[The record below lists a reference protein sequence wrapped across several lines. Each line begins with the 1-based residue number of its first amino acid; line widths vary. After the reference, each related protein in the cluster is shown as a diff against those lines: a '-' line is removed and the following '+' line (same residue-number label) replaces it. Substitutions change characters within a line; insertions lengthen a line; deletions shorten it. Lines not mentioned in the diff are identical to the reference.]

1 MYARVQRR
9 VSFFAQ
15 SLFYQHTVCFLLYRL
30 LYAPRSRSF
39 VQLGNEH
46 RTSIYYVTLSPP
58 PPFKTRPIPNARDL
72 IRNICRGLFERH
84 KLLFSALICFQ
95 ILRHRA
101 EIPRDEWA
109 LFLRGPGPVDRSSQ
123 PPNPN
128 PARLTPVQWD
138 LLFAAEQRAVGS
150 GSAQGAG
157 GGEGGEGEG
166 GAEEDDGG
174 DEVGGSP
181 LEGLCESVTENW
193 GKWVSWA
200 DKGDVWDE
208 SRIPGEFF
216 KKGTEGRGATAFQR
230 LLLVRAFREDQLLRC
245 IAKFVGEKLGSSF
258 AER

>member
-1 MYARVQRR
+1 MFSSNWAKRTEPRFIHFVPPPP
-9 VSFFAQ
+9 
-15 SLFYQHTVCFLLYRL
+15 HT
-30 LYAPRSRSF
+30 
-39 VQLGNEH
+39 H
-46 RTSIYYVTLSPP
+46 TSPSPP
-58 PPFKTRPIPNARDL
+58 PPSEKRL
-72 IRNICRGLFERH
+72 ITKPRLRGLLRNICRGLFERH

-123 PPNPN
+123 PLNPS

-150 GSAQGAG
+150 GSVHSAGAG
-157 GGEGGEGEG
+157 EGGEGGEA
-166 GAEEDDGG
+166 AEENDGG
-174 DEVGGSP
+174 DGGGPSP
-181 LEGLCESVTENW
+181 LEGLCESVTEDW
-193 GKWVSWA
+193 GQWTSWA

-216 KKGTEGRGATAFQR
+216 KEGGEGKRGATAFQR
-230 LLLVRAFREDQLLRC
+230 LLLVKAFREDQLLRC
-245 IAKFVGEKLGSSF
+245 IANFVGEKLGSSF

>member
-1 MYARVQRR
+1 M
-9 VSFFAQ
+9 
-15 SLFYQHTVCFLLYRL
+15 
-30 LYAPRSRSF
+30 
-39 VQLGNEH
+39 
-46 RTSIYYVTLSPP
+46 
-58 PPFKTRPIPNARDL
+58 

-123 PPNPN
+123 PPNPS
-128 PARLTPVQWD
+128 PTRLTPVQWD

-150 GSAQGAG
+150 GSAQSARG
-157 GGEGGEGEG
+157 GGEGGEGGE
-166 GAEEDDGG
+166 GAEEDGGGGG
-174 DEVGGSP
+174 DGAGVSP
-181 LEGLCESVTENW
+181 LEGLCESVMENW

-216 KKGTEGRGATAFQR
+216 KKGAGGRGATAFQR
-230 LLLVRAFREDQLLRC
+230 LLLVKAFREDQLLRC